1 MLPIPEN
8 KANQLN
14 HDKIIAYITQLTET
28 EKQAYLIAYQ
38 HLGTSFNILN
48 SSKISIPSYS
58 RWQFESVF

>member
-14 HDKIIAYITQLTET
+14 NDKIIAYITQLTET

-48 SSKISIPSYS
+48 SNGYKEYMKKN
-58 RWQFESVF
+58 V

>member
-14 HDKIIAYITQLTET
+14 NDKIIAYITQLTET
-28 EKQAYLIAYQ
+28 EKQAYMIAFQ

-48 SSKISIPSYS
+48 SNGYKNYIKKN
-58 RWQFESVF
+58 V

>member
-14 HDKIIAYITQLTET
+14 NDKIIAYITQLTET

-48 SSKISIPSYS
+48 SNGYKNYIKKN
-58 RWQFESVF
+58 V

>member
-14 HDKIIAYITQLTET
+14 QDKIIAYITQLTET
-28 EKQAYLIAYQ
+28 EKQAYMIAFQ

-48 SSKISIPSYS
+48 SNGYKDYMKKN
-58 RWQFESVF
+58 V

>member
-14 HDKIIAYITQLTET
+14 NDKIIAYITQLTET
-28 EKQAYLIAYQ
+28 EKQAYLIAFQ

-48 SSKISIPSYS
+48 SNGYKEYMKKN
-58 RWQFESVF
+58 V

>member
-14 HDKIIAYITQLTET
+14 NDKIIAYITQLTET
-28 EKQAYLIAYQ
+28 EKQAYMIAFQ

-48 SSKISIPSYS
+48 SNGYKDYIKKNT
-58 RWQFESVF
+58 

>member
-14 HDKIIAYITQLTET
+14 QDKIIAYINQLNET
-28 EKQAYLIAYQ
+28 EKQAYMIAYQ

-48 SSKISIPSYS
+48 SNGYKKYIKKIIS
-58 RWQFESVF
+58 FLD

>member
-14 HDKIIAYITQLTET
+14 NDKIIAYITQLTET
-28 EKQAYLIAYQ
+28 EKQAYMIAYQ

-48 SSKISIPSYS
+48 SNGYKDYIKKNP
-58 RWQFESVF
+58 

>member
-14 HDKIIAYITQLTET
+14 QDKIIAYITQLTET
-28 EKQAYLIAYQ
+28 EKQAYMIAYQ

-48 SSKISIPSYS
+48 SNGYKDYIKKNP
-58 RWQFESVF
+58 

>member
-14 HDKIIAYITQLTET
+14 NDKIIAYITQLTET
-28 EKQAYLIAYQ
+28 EKQAYLIAFQ

-48 SSKISIPSYS
+48 SNGYKNYIKKN
-58 RWQFESVF
+58 V

>member
-14 HDKIIAYITQLTET
+14 HDKIIAYTNQLTET

-48 SSKISIPSYS
+48 SNGYKEYAKKNA
-58 RWQFESVF
+58 

>member
-14 HDKIIAYITQLTET
+14 NDKIIAYITQLTET
-28 EKQAYLIAYQ
+28 EKQAYMIAYQ

-48 SSKISIPSYS
+48 SNGYKEYMKKN
-58 RWQFESVF
+58 V

>member
-14 HDKIIAYITQLTET
+14 NDKIIAYITQLTET

-48 SSKISIPSYS
+48 SNGYKDYVKKNI
-58 RWQFESVF
+58 

>member
-14 HDKIIAYITQLTET
+14 NDKIIAYITLLTET

-48 SSKISIPSYS
+48 SNGYKEYMKKNA
-58 RWQFESVF
+58 

>member
-14 HDKIIAYITQLTET
+14 NDKIIAYITQLTET

-48 SSKISIPSYS
+48 SNGYKDY
-58 RWQFESVF
+58 VKKNA

>member
-14 HDKIIAYITQLTET
+14 NDKIIAYITQLTET

-48 SSKISIPSYS
+48 SNGYKEYMKKNA
-58 RWQFESVF
+58 

>member
-14 HDKIIAYITQLTET
+14 NDKIIAYITQLTET
-28 EKQAYLIAYQ
+28 EKQAYMIAFQ

-48 SSKISIPSYS
+48 SNGYKDYIKKNP
-58 RWQFESVF
+58 